1 MLACKLLEKCYSIP
15 ISIVLFQLSIGIF
28 MAITLLLGFSV
39 NPASVILQEIV
50 LLLLVCF
57 SLFCLAIITAS
68 RIPGVMEKT
77 RLKYKIM
84 YYKELAKCFSNNDC
98 SKENLRLLK
107 ALREINVFHLTTCN
121 TLQMN
126 KTLIVSS

>member
-1 MLACKLLEKCYSIP
+1 MLQHSDIDCFVSAFHWNFYGYYVIAR
-15 ISIVLFQLSIGIF
+15 FLSKS
-28 MAITLLLGFSV
+28 SV
-39 NPASVILQEIV
+39 GNFAEIV

-57 SLFCLAIITAS
+57 SLFCLAIITTS